1 MVSARKLAELNRR
14 EVAIGALVVTL
25 GIILRWMALRRGH
38 NYDFE
43 SYQLV
48 ASGREEGLTPWQ
60 VGRYNY
66 GPIWAQ
72 FLYSFRWVEST
83 FGISFRLQLVALLT
97 AADLVIGYF
106 FLRTR
111 GLPVTCIFLLNPI
124 SVIITGYHNQFDNL
138 AIAVVCL
145 ALLLNR
151 NRTSGAILKSD
162 IATVLLVALSLS
174 TKHVF
179 LVFVFWLAVRQIGL
193 TRKLFYLCIPPLL
206 FALSFVPF
214 LSSSWSA
221 IRTTVIGYDS
231 ADNGP
236 FWEILGLQ
244 NGLGPIS
251 VMMMFVAVLS
261 LVGFLLRHRPTADA
275 LFFYL
280 VAIVILTPSFANQY
294 FVIAAIGAIGLQ
306 TRWFVPYGALGTY
319 LLATSYHGLHFNSS
333 SRFVGVFIPDEPILT
348 NMLTGMFR
356 AVPLALL
363 AGCLATYLG
372 NWRKKFAAEPLR

>member
-1 MVSARKLAELNRR
+1 
-14 EVAIGALVVTL
+14 
-25 GIILRWMALRRGH
+25 
-38 NYDFE
+38 
-43 SYQLV
+43 
-48 ASGREEGLTPWQ
+48 
-60 VGRYNY
+60 
-66 GPIWAQ
+66 
-72 FLYSFRWVEST
+72 
-83 FGISFRLQLVALLT
+83 
-97 AADLVIGYF
+97 
-106 FLRTR
+106 
-111 GLPVTCIFLLNPI
+111 
-124 SVIITGYHNQFDNL
+124 
-138 AIAVVCL
+138 
-145 ALLLNR
+145 
-151 NRTSGAILKSD
+151 
-162 IATVLLVALSLS
+162 
-174 TKHVF
+174 
-179 LVFVFWLAVRQIGL
+179 VFVFWLAVRQIGL